1 MGINWYPGHMKKATD
16 EIRQKL
22 RQIDLCCEIRD
33 ARIPFASANRELAA
47 LTKGKKRII
56 VLNKKDMA
64 DPKETERWVQALRGN
79 GQTALAINASKER
92 PAKRLYE
99 EAISLL
105 QEKQE
110 KRLARSIINREV
122 RMLVYG
128 IPNSGKSTFINAL
141 SKKRSAA
148 VGDRPGF
155 TKQQQW
161 IKTDADLL
169 LVDTP
174 GILPKKLG
182 ETQAL
187 HLAFTGAIRDDILPL
202 QDVGYALLTLLLR
215 CAPEAIVSRYA
226 LSDASA
232 EPLAVMEAIA
242 QHTGSL
248 LKGGEV
254 DYTRTAQIMI
264 DDFRKLHFGAL
275 TLERAADFAEREWN
289 KGEII

>member
-105 QEKQE
+105 Q
-110 KRLARSIINREV
+110 
-122 RMLVYG
+122 
-128 IPNSGKSTFINAL
+128 
-141 SKKRSAA
+141 
-148 VGDRPGF
+148 
-155 TKQQQW
+155 
-161 IKTDADLL
+161 
-169 LVDTP
+169 
-174 GILPKKLG
+174 
-182 ETQAL
+182 
-187 HLAFTGAIRDDILPL
+187 
-202 QDVGYALLTLLLR
+202 DVGYALLTLLLR

-289 KGEII
+289 KGETI